1 MRKLRILCLH
11 GYHGSAKAL
20 RMQMRPV
27 TEGLEPLAELVC
39 VDAPSLAVGD
49 FGWWHAVSN
58 DGAGAKHAG
67 VGPSMRYEGW
77 PETKHWLVSL
87 FRQNAPFDGVFGF
100 SQGAALVSLL
110 VGLRSPQEAEAGIAF
125 NFAIMVSGFASNDD
139 SHAEL
144 YRRKSEFGLPSVH
157 IIGKSDFV
165 VPGRHSDHLAGFF
178 KDPLIL
184 RHSGGHVIPG
194 DPQVRSGVAAFLR
207 ERARD
212 AAPTVANAAGISEK

>member
-27 TEGLEPLAELVC
+27 AEGLEALAELVC
-39 VDAPSLAVGD
+39 VDAPSLAIGD

-58 DGAGAKHAG
+58 DAAGVKHAG

-87 FRQNAPFDGVFGF
+87 FRQSAPLDGVFGF
-100 SQGAALVSLL
+100 SQGAALASLL
-110 VGLRSPQEAEAGIAF
+110 VGLRSSHEAEAGIAF
-125 NFAIMVSGFASNDD
+125 NFAIMVGGFASNDGG
-139 SHAEL
+139 HAEL
-144 YRRKSEFGLPSVH
+144 YRRKSEFSLPSVH
-157 IIGKSDFV
+157 IIGTSDFV
-165 VPGRHSDHLAGFF
+165 VPSRHSDHLASFF
-178 KDPLIL
+178 RNPLIL
-184 RHSGGHVIPG
+184 RHPGGHVIPG
-194 DPQVRSGVAAFLR
+194 DPHVRSGVAAFLR

-212 AAPTVANAAGISEK
+212 ADLTVANASRNV